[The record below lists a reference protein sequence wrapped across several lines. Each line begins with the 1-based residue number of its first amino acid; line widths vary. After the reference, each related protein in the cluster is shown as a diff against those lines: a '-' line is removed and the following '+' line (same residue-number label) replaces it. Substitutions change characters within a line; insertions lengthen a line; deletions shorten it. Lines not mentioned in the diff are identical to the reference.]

1 MKRFL
6 KYSLPGFLLL
16 SILIAC
22 EKEYESI
29 DVIDDRN
36 VQEYIKQNNLNVQEY
51 QNTKV
56 FYQVVIPGSG
66 TDLKYSDQIPAI
78 VTMRSLDGKFVSQDT
93 FNMGNRYFN
102 YLGYYNPEPLR
113 IGIKE
118 VLKKANGTL
127 RMIVPS
133 RLAFGRNGAGSIP
146 GNASLDVTI
155 KVMETSR
162 IPEYE
167 DFVIKDYLSRNS
179 LTGFTKTAAGIYYK
193 IADPGTGSPITIDS
207 TVSVEYTGKYLNGK
221 VFDKT
226 TAGNPTTLKLS
237 GFIEGWRQIIP
248 LIKQGGNLQMVVPS
262 SLAYGLSGDPN
273 RGMPPFSTLD
283 FTVKVTDVK

>member
-6 KYSLPGFLLL
+6 KYSLPGFLVL
-16 SILIAC
+16 SIFIAC

-29 DVIDDRN
+29 DVLDDRT

-51 QNTKV
+51 NNTKV
-56 FYQVVIPGSG
+56 FYQIVVPGSG
-66 TDLKYSDQIPAI
+66 TDLKYSDQVPAI
-78 VTMRSLDGKFVSQDT
+78 VTMRSLDGKYVSQDT
-93 FNMGNRYFN
+93 FSIGNRYFN

-113 IGIKE
+113 IGVKE

-155 KVMETSR
+155 KILEVSKMA
-162 IPEYE
+162 EYE
-167 DFVIKDYLSRNS
+167 DGVIKGYLSKNS
-179 LTGFTKTAAGIYYK
+179 LTDFTKTATGIYYK
-193 IADPGTGSPITIDS
+193 ITDSGTGSPITIDS
-207 TVSVEYTGKYLNGK
+207 TLSVEYTGKYLNGI

-226 TAGNPTTLKLS
+226 AAGSPTTMKLS
-237 GFIEGWRQIIP
+237 GFIEGWRQILP
-248 LIKQGGNLQMVVPS
+248 LIKEGGSLQMIIPS
-262 SLAYGLSGDPN
+262 RLAYGLSGSSD